1 MAFIVVQFL
10 RSILRTVE
18 IGLDGLGPFDRLF
31 LNSEETFV
39 VLVPHRSKTLR
50 SHVVHSVDVQVIQ
63 IAFFVFGEHQ
73 HPITAF
79 INLTVSDLP

>member
-10 RSILRTVE
+10 GSILRTVE

-50 SHVVHSVDVQVIQ
+50 SHVDVQVIQ

-79 INLTVSDLP
+79 IDLTVSDLP